1 MWLPLHLE
9 HRYLELIVPFGGFY
23 LYEYEAPLLVFCDNF
38 GLEVNFIR
46 YQNGYSHLFFQTIC
60 LENCFSAF
68 YSDVESVFLLEV
80 GYLQA
85 AKFWVLFVQ
94 SVYQSM
100 SFIGEFSPFMLREIK
115 EKQLLLTVI
124 FVVKV
129 GILFLWLS
137 YFRFVEG
144 LLSCFFSGVVSIY
157 VLVFSLYY
165 PLKGQI
171 HGKILCEFVFIME
184 YFGFSIYS
192 N

>member
-1 MWLPLHLE
+1 MSMKHPSLSF
-9 HRYLELIVPFGGFY
+9 LITLGWKSILFDIRMATPTCFFRPF
-23 LYEYEAPLLVFCDNF
+23 AWKIVFQPF
-38 GLEVNFIR
+38 TLM
-46 YQNGYSHLFFQTIC
+46 QNLSFFSRWVIC
-60 LENCFSAF
+60 KQQNSGSCLCS
-68 YSDVESVFLLEV
+68 
-80 GYLQA
+80 
-85 AKFWVLFVQ
+85 Q
-94 SVYQSM
+94 SISLCL
-100 SFIGEFSPFMLREIK
+100 FIGEFSPLMLREIK
-115 EKQLLLTVI
+115 EKQLLLPVI